1 MPWCPKCKTEYRE
14 GITVC
19 ADCKTELVAEY
30 KDALLQDATEMLVKV
45 DAEHQM
51 FVKKLHDFLEYS
63 QIPSVVLNEGDMI
76 GVYVSPGNYNQAKKC
91 FKAFY
96 SVETELITL
105 QQAAETAFMKGE
117 EFDYFGDD
125 ENDEDNENGVSDG
138 SESNFAYET
147 VKQLKETTSDSETSK
162 DEKYISAATKYDDYH
177 SSGVTFTVLG
187 VLGVGFALL
196 NFMDVIDLFGNGFSC
211 FVLFVI
217 FGIFL
222 VLGIFSF
229 TKADQLKESAENEKK
244 IVAEANEW
252 MEQNFTKDMLV
263 SFDESSSND
272 TIRPKEILYM
282 DCLDKLVERL
292 LEAFPS
298 LHDSLAEQLVEDFCN
313 RSEE

>member
-14 GITVC
+14 GITIC

-45 DAEHQM
+45 DVEHQM

-63 QIPSVVLNEGDMI
+63 EIPSVVLNEGEMV
-76 GVYVSPGNYNQAKKC
+76 GVYVSPADYTKAKKC

-125 ENDEDNENGVSDG
+125 DSEDEDAVQEAA
-138 SESNFAYET
+138 SEYAT
-147 VKQLKETTSDSETSK
+147 VQKEAPDASVTS
-162 DEKYISAATKYDDYH
+162 EKKYVSAAAKYEDYH

-187 VLGVGFALL
+187 VLGVGFAML
-196 NFMDVIDLFGNGFSC
+196 NFIDVVDLFGNGFSC
-211 FVLFVI
+211 FVLFVV

-244 IVAEANEW
+244 LVEEANEW
-252 MEQNFTKDMLV
+252 MEKNFSKEMLAALNEDAA
-263 SFDESSSND
+263 SDKIN
-272 TIRPKEILYM
+272 PQEILYM
-282 DCLDKLVERL
+282 DRLDQLVGRL
-292 LEAFPS
+292 LEAFPG
-298 LHDSLAEQLVEDFCN
+298 LHDSMAEQLVEDFCS

>member
-19 ADCKTELVAEY
+19 ADCKVELVAEY

-51 FVKKLHDFLEYS
+51 FVKKMHDFLEYS
-63 QIPSVVLNEGDMI
+63 GIPSVLMTEGDMI
-76 GVYVSPGNYNQAKKC
+76 GVYVAPENYKQAKKC

-96 SVETELITL
+96 SVETELVSL

-117 EFDYFGDD
+117 EFDYFGDE
-125 ENDEDNENGVSDG
+125 ENDGDDS
-138 SESNFAYET
+138 SEEVNADYAFET
-147 VKQLKETTSDSETSK
+147 INQQTTGTSDTDDTK
-162 DEKYISAATKYDDYH
+162 NEKYASAATRYEDYH

-196 NFMDVIDLFGNGFSC
+196 NFIDVIDLFGNGFSC
-211 FVLFVI
+211 FVLFAI

-222 VLGIFSF
+222 ALGIFSF
-229 TKADQLKESAENEKK
+229 SKADQLKESAENEKK
-244 IVAEANEW
+244 LVAEANEW
-252 MEQNFTKDMLV
+252 MEKNFSLDMLV
-263 SFDESSSND
+263 SLNENEENTSGNL
-272 TIRPKEILYM
+272 RPKEILYM
-282 DCLDKLVERL
+282 DYLDQLVGRL
-292 LEAFPS
+292 LEAFPD

-313 RSEE
+313 RSDE

>member
-30 KDALLQDATEMLVKV
+30 REALLQDATEMLVKV

-63 QIPSVVLNEGDMI
+63 KIPSVVLNEGDMI
-76 GVYVSPGNYNQAKKC
+76 GVYVSPENYNQAKKC

-96 SVETELITL
+96 SVETELISL

-125 ENDEDNENGVSDG
+125 DGEDEPV
-138 SESNFAYET
+138 ESATTEYAYET
-147 VKQLKETTSDSETSK
+147 VNNQKATTSASDKTA
-162 DEKYISAATKYDDYH
+162 DEKYTSAAAKYEDYH

-211 FVLFVI
+211 GVLFVI

-222 VLGIFSF
+222 ILGAFSF
-229 TKADQLKESAENEKK
+229 TKANQLKESAEDEKK
-244 IVAEANEW
+244 LVAEANEW
-252 MEQNFTKDMLV
+252 MEKNFTNDMLI
-263 SFDESSSND
+263 SFDENNTND
-272 TIRPKEILYM
+272 SIRPKEILYM

-292 LEAFPS
+292 LQAFPT

>member
-63 QIPSVVLNEGDMI
+63 KIPSVVLNEGDMT
-76 GVYVSPGNYNQAKKC
+76 GVYVSPENYNQAKKC

-96 SVETELITL
+96 SVETELISL

-125 ENDEDNENGVSDG
+125 DG
-138 SESNFAYET
+138 EEEESVESSTAEYAYET
-147 VKQLKETTSDSETSK
+147 VNNQKTTPSDSNKSM
-162 DEKYISAATKYDDYH
+162 DEKYTSAVAKYDDYH
-177 SSGVTFTVLG
+177 SSGITFTVLG

-196 NFMDVIDLFGNGFSC
+196 NFIDVIDLFGNGFSC

-222 VLGIFSF
+222 VMGIFSF
-229 TKADQLKESAENEKK
+229 SKADQLKESAENEKK
-244 IVAEANEW
+244 LVAEVNEW
-252 MEQNFTKDMLV
+252 MEKNFSPEMLV
-263 SFDESSSND
+263 SLNEEKPSD

-282 DCLDKLVERL
+282 DCLDQLVERL
-292 LEAFPS
+292 LDAFPT

>member
-14 GITVC
+14 GITIC

-51 FVKKLHDFLEYS
+51 FVQKMHDFLEYS
-63 QIPSVVLNEGDMI
+63 GIPSVLLTEGDMI
-76 GVYVSPGNYNQAKKC
+76 GVYVAPENYKQAKKC

-96 SVETELITL
+96 SVETELVSL

-117 EFDYFGDD
+117 EFDYFGD
-125 ENDEDNENGVSDG
+125 EDLEEEELTD
-138 SESNFAYET
+138 
-147 VKQLKETTSDSETSK
+147 
-162 DEKYISAATKYDDYH
+162 DEKVERAVETMRHQKEMISSSDKEKEEKYTSVAVKYEDYH

-196 NFMDVIDLFGNGFSC
+196 NFINVIDLFGNNFSC
-211 FVLFVI
+211 FVLFAV

-222 VLGIFSF
+222 ALGIFSF
-229 TKADQLKESAENEKK
+229 SKADQLKESAEKEKK
-244 IVAEANEW
+244 LVAEANEW
-252 MEQNFTKDMLV
+252 MDKNFSVDMLV
-263 SFDESSSND
+263 SVNETEESSSND
-272 TIRPKEILYM
+272 IRPKEILYM
-282 DCLDKLVERL
+282 DCLDRLVERL
-292 LEAFPS
+292 LEAFPD
-298 LHDSLAEQLVEDFCN
+298 LHDSLAEQLVEDFCS

>member
-19 ADCKTELVAEY
+19 ADCKAELVAEY
-30 KDALLQDATEMLVKV
+30 RDALLQDATEMLVKV

-51 FVKKLHDFLEYS
+51 FVKKMRDFLEYS
-63 QIPSVVLNEGDMI
+63 GIPSVVLKEGDMV
-76 GVYVSPGNYNQAKKC
+76 GVYVAPEDYKQAKKC

-96 SVETELITL
+96 SVETELISL

-125 ENDEDNENGVSDG
+125 EDAEDTVS
-138 SESNFAYET
+138 EPEYET
-147 VKQLKETTSDSETSK
+147 VAPQNGKTPD
-162 DEKYISAATKYDDYH
+162 AATAKEEKHTSVAAKYEDYH

-187 VLGVGFALL
+187 VLGVGFAML
-196 NFMDVIDLFGNGFSC
+196 NFIDVIDLFGNGFSC

-222 VLGIFSF
+222 ILGIFSF
-229 TKADQLKESAENEKK
+229 TKAEQLKQGAEDEKK
-244 IVAEANEW
+244 LVAEANEW
-252 MEQNFTKDMLV
+252 MEKNFSADMLV
-263 SFDESSSND
+263 SLDEDNASD
-272 TIRPKEILYM
+272 AIKPKEILYM
-282 DCLDKLVERL
+282 DCLDQMVERL
-292 LEAFPS
+292 MDAFPT

>member
-19 ADCKTELVAEY
+19 ADCKVELVAEY

-63 QIPSVVLNEGDMI
+63 QIPSVILNEGDMVA
-76 GVYVSPGNYNQAKKC
+76 VYVSPENFNQAKKC

-96 SVETELITL
+96 SVETELVSL

-125 ENDEDNENGVSDG
+125 DTEEGNTDETLDDFAFATQTQPPKND
-138 SESNFAYET
+138 
-147 VKQLKETTSDSETSK
+147 SDSATAK
-162 DEKYISAATKYDDYH
+162 DEKYASAVAKYDDYH

-217 FGIFL
+217 FGIFII
-222 VLGIFSF
+222 LGIFSF
-229 TKADQLKESAENEKK
+229 TKADQLKETAENEKK
-244 IVAEANEW
+244 LVAEANEW
-252 MEQNFTKDMLV
+252 MEQNFSKSALAA
-263 SFDESSSND
+263 FDAEDTSN
-272 TIRPKEILYM
+272 TIKPKEILYM
-282 DCLDKLVERL
+282 DHLDQLVERL
-292 LEAFPS
+292 LDAFPT

-313 RSEE
+313 RSDE